1 MMIRTPMAA
10 LAAGVALSLSL
21 SLPLAAQEHP
31 EGLHVHDVYARSNG
45 QAGGSGAVFFMIHNN
60 TATDD
65 RLIAARADV
74 AERVELHTH
83 IEDAN
88 GVMQMREVEGG
99 IALPAG
105 EMHALER
112 GGDHVMLMGLTE
124 ALEDGQT
131 FPVTLTFE
139 QAGDVV
145 IEAVVDNDR
154 KPAEGEIM
162 DHGDG
167 HDHSGHGAGHGS
179 GG

>member
-1 MMIRTPMAA
+1 MMIRSTMAA
-10 LAAGVALSLSL
+10 LAATLAL
-21 SLPLAAQEHP
+21 SLPLAAEEHP
-31 EGLHVHDVYARSNG
+31 EGLHIHDVYARSNG

-65 RLIAARADV
+65 RLIAASADV
-74 AERVELHTH
+74 AARVELHTH

-99 IALPAG
+99 FAVPAG

-124 ALEDGQT
+124 ALEDGAT
-131 FPVTLTFE
+131 FPLTLTFE
-139 QAGDVV
+139 QAGEVV
-145 IEAVVDNDR
+145 IEAVVDNAR
-154 KPAEGEIM
+154 MPAEGGM
-162 DHGDG
+162 MGHGDG